1 MKSAGFGPPGTIG
14 KVDEPWGHV
23 LENNTLKPLQQDNA
37 PVMGPA
43 GRVHCTI
50 SDWAKFVALFLQPH
64 AGTPLLLN
72 AEIQR
77 QLITP
82 TPGMDYAGGWLTA
95 NRSWGGG
102 AVLTHAGSNTM
113 WYCVAWVAPK
123 KDFAVLAAANL
134 GGDDASQACDEA
146 AAALIQVHER
156 RAERDP

>member
-1 MKSAGFGPPGTIG
+1 M
-14 KVDEPWGHV
+14 
-23 LENNTLKPLQQDNA
+23 
-37 PVMGPA
+37 
-43 GRVHCTI
+43 
-50 SDWAKFVALFLQPH
+50 
-64 AGTPLLLN
+64 N
-72 AEIQR
+72 AEIQQ
-77 QLITP
+77 QLVTP
-82 TPGMDYAGGWLTA
+82 KPGMDYAGGWLTA

-156 RAERDP
+156 RAQQRSSTHFTRPLVVAIPKTTLNRRRSNVCGWYENRLALAIV